1 MSSKIRITS
10 WPSLPIGP
18 MFTSLRLHLSSAPPA
33 AIQRGLSPHPRWRA
47 AVDAALELTLELTH
61 ERVDDVPLLLG
72 FLIKLKLPEILDR
85 HYPAHPLH
93 QGLSNGWLITVWI
106 SYILSRADHRKS
118 PVQCWAEGIQHSLE
132 TLIGQPIRPV
142 EFSDDRLTL
151 LLKRLDTQTTWES
164 LEADLWHTHCDVY
177 ALPVER
183 VRLDA
188 TTSCGYHTV
197 TEDGLMPLG
206 HSKDHRPDLA
216 QFKLMA
222 AVAEPS
228 GLFLAGDIHPG
239 NAADDPLY
247 LPLYRRVRAILGRT
261 GLLYAGDCKMAA
273 LEIRGEIAANQD
285 FYLTRLPLTGTVP
298 AQFAAWVEAAVV
310 GDQAEK
316 LIEIHRGEG
325 EEKELLGR
333 GYEFERPQAALVGE
347 SEHTWT
353 ERVQVIRSESA
364 AASQATALDRRL
376 KQTEA
381 AVRGL
386 TPPVGPGR
394 TQFTSGWELELAIN
408 ALLAEQNATGLLTV
422 TWERQ
427 ETVREH
433 YVGPGRGGPN
443 RRKATERVV
452 RSQITAVTRD
462 GAAIE
467 RLAARMGWQ
476 VLVTN
481 AVAARLSLGEAVL
494 GYRAGTC
501 VERAFHQ
508 LKDRP
513 LGIRPLFVH
522 RDDQV
527 QGLTHL
533 LTLALRVLTL
543 FEVLVRRGQDQD
555 GEELAGL
562 YPGQPKRTTD
572 RPTAKRVLETIAGA
586 GLTLTRVGSG
596 AGCRWHLTALPVLV
610 KQVLSY
616 LGLSNEVYTR
626 LVINSG

>member
-1 MSSKIRITS
+1 
-10 WPSLPIGP
+10 
-18 MFTSLRLHLSSAPPA
+18 
-33 AIQRGLSPHPRWRA
+33 
-47 AVDAALELTLELTH
+47 VDATLELTH

-72 FLIKLKLPEILDR
+72 FLIKLQLPEILDR
-85 HYPAHPLH
+85 HFPAHPLH

-106 SYILSRADHRKS
+106 AYILSHADHRKS
-118 PVQCWAEGIQHSLE
+118 PVQAWAQGLHHTLA
-132 TLIGQPIRPV
+132 TLIGQTIRPV

-151 LLKRLDTQTTWES
+151 LLKRLDSPAAWEA

-197 TEDGLMPLG
+197 TEDGLMQLG

-222 AVAEPS
+222 AVAEPT
-228 GLFLAGDIHPG
+228 GLFLAGDLHPG

-247 LPLYRRVRAILGRT
+247 LPLYRRVRALLGRT

-273 LEIRGEIAANQD
+273 LETRAEIAANQD

-298 AQFAAWVEAAVV
+298 AQFAAWVEAAVD
-310 GDQAEK
+310 GDQAAK
-316 LIEIHRGEG
+316 LIEIRRGE
-325 EEKELLGR
+325 EQELLGR
-333 GYEFERPQAALVGE
+333 GYEFERPQTAVVGAV
-347 SEHTWT
+347 EHTWT

-364 AASQATALDRRL
+364 AESQAAALDRRL

-381 AVRGL
+381 AVLGL
-386 TPPVGPGR
+386 TPPPGPGR
-394 TQFTSGWELELAIN
+394 SQFTTGWELERAVN
-408 ALLAEQNATGLLTV
+408 ALLAEQGATGLLTV

-427 ETVREH
+427 ETSREH

-443 RRKATERVV
+443 RRKTTEQSV
-452 RSQITAVTRD
+452 RYQITSVTRD
-462 GAAIE
+462 DAALE
-467 RLAARMGWQ
+467 RLVARMGWQ
-476 VLVTN
+476 AQVTN
-481 AVAARLSLGEAVL
+481 AAAARLSLGDSVL

-508 LKDRP
+508 LKDQP

-527 QGLTHL
+527 RGLTHL

-555 GEELAGL
+555 GEDLAGL
-562 YPGQPKRTTD
+562 YPGQEKRTTD
-572 RPTAKRVLETIAGA
+572 RPTAQRVLETIARAGVTLIQVVGA
-586 GLTLTRVGSG
+586 E
-596 AGCRWHLTALPVLV
+596 GCRWHLTALPVLV
-610 KQVLSY
+610 RRVLGY
-616 LGLSNEVYTR
+616 LGLTDEVYTR